1 MRTLTSQRLPEKMS
15 ERREALDELLASSV
29 LAHIGLIVEGRPA
42 VFPTGFAA
50 LGDRIVVHGS
60 TGSRWMRALAGQ
72 EAAVEVTKLDAVVI
86 ARSTFES
93 SMQYRSAMIF
103 GRFEPVAEQEK
114 AAVLDA
120 LSDRLIP
127 GRSAEVR
134 ASRKKE
140 LAATTV
146 LALPIT
152 EWSLRISN
160 DWPEDEEEDIAGD
173 AWAGI
178 VAFGP
183 PIARIEAAPD
193 LREGIEVPSSVLRLA
208 AQPERFV

>member
-15 ERREALDELLASSV
+15 EHREALDALLDSSV
-29 LAHIGLIVEGRPA
+29 LAHIGLLVAGRPA
-42 VFPTGFAA
+42 VFPTAFAV
-50 LGDRIVVHGS
+50 LDDRIVIHGS
-60 TGSRWMRALAGQ
+60 TGSRWMRALAGG

-103 GRFEPVAEQEK
+103 GRFEPVATEEK
-114 AAVLDA
+114 SALLDA

-134 ASRKKE
+134 ASSKKE
-140 LAATTV
+140 LAATAV
-146 LALPIT
+146 LALPIA

-160 DWPEDEEEDIAGD
+160 DWPEDEDEDVAGD

-183 PIARIEAAPD
+183 PTTRIEAAPE
-193 LREGIEVPSSVLRLA
+193 LREGVPVPPSVLRLA
-208 AQPERFV
+208 AKPERIV